1 MNNYACWKS
10 FALRKNAFPY
20 TMLTQRSILGTLVMF
35 QPHQKLAATKS
46 EKQNA
51 PSNNRFNDAP
61 LEKDKRNTS
70 YFLIIFAVSNRQ
82 TNPQKPNVIQLLRFK
97 HFRKNITEKLKL
109 VEAYEGNIKRIVYDI
124 FGVQVGT
131 LN

>member
-1 MNNYACWKS
+1 
-10 FALRKNAFPY
+10 
-20 TMLTQRSILGTLVMF
+20 MLTQRSILGTLVLF

-61 LEKDKRNTS
+61 SEKDKRNTS